1 MPSRPD
7 AKVRR
12 YLYAIGVLGALIVI
26 ASTAFYKTHSALW
39 FIGYVVG
46 FICMLMAAM
55 AGYAAYEER
64 ASKQRDDSK

>member
-1 MPSRPD
+1 MPNRPD

-46 FICMLMAAM
+46 FICMLMGAM
-55 AGYAAYEER
+55 AGYAAFEER
-64 ASKQRDDSK
+64 VSKDHQDPK